1 MLSFTEFLIEGRGFE
16 YQGSRYSSFGK
27 YYKRDGESI
36 SKEEYQK
43 ASEGYKTSK
52 SSKSST
58 PKDKIESKPTKKLQT
73 KIKQD
78 ASTTSKTKK
87 KLTPAEKLSKL
98 QKKLP
103 KLSDDEL
110 RACNFDMINYSYRS
124 HELTN
129 LRDDVVGAYN
139 YVNSAY
145 IIGNKKIIKDAEK
158 KADIVSK
165 NFSKSIEN
173 KDIGTRIEYTI
184 KSDGYGSSYDVI
196 KVSKNKWRDI
206 MNNESFTDKELVN
219 TMLDSGDLHIYK
231 TGFLTIK

>member
-1 MLSFTEFLIEGRGFE
+1 MLTFTEYLNEGRGFE
-16 YQGSRYSSFGK
+16 FGGKKYSSGFGC
-27 YYKRDGESI
+27 YTCDGESI

-43 ASEGYKTSK
+43 ASTEYKTSK
-52 SSKSST
+52 LSQSFT
-58 PKDKIESKPTKKLQT
+58 PNDKIESKTTKKLQT

-78 ASTTSKTKK
+78 ALTTSKTKK
-87 KLTPAEKLSKL
+87 NLTPAEKIFKL
-98 QKKLP
+98 QKKLS

-110 RACNFDMINYSYRS
+110 RACNFYMIDYSHRS

-129 LRDDVVGAYN
+129 LRDNVVGAYN

-158 KADIVSK
+158 KADVVSK

-206 MNNESFTDKELVN
+206 MNNKYFTDKELVN
-219 TMLDSGDLHIYK
+219 SMLDSGDLYIHK